1 MKKKRSW
8 VHVINLGIEIKEKWR
23 QIFEK
28 YNFDVTIDG
37 MNSLPRFTFNN
48 KYNSVFKTF
57 ITQEMLKKNILAIN
71 SIYISTSHTKKIM
84 DFYFKNFENVISKL
98 SKVKNTK
105 PIKKILKTSVC
116 GIIMKRFDQE

>member
-1 MKKKRSW
+1 
-8 VHVINLGIEIKEKWR
+8 
-23 QIFEK
+23 
-28 YNFDVTIDG
+28 
-37 MNSLPRFTFNN
+37 
-48 KYNSVFKTF
+48 
-57 ITQEMLKKNILAIN
+57 MLKKNILAIN